1 MGVERSRR
9 GLVSLGVVV
18 ISLMACALPFGATE
32 PTATPTPPGPE
43 ARAGTWIGSTE
54 FGTFT
59 FDVAPDGQSV
69 TGLSLAY
76 NVGGLSGSI
85 EPQGEFLIPIDQD
98 GSFAM
103 ILEQLGLAFVGQISE
118 DGQRAT
124 GTWEMDIALAGEV
137 AEDWMVER

>member
-69 TGLSLAY
+69 TGLSLTY
-76 NVGGLSGSI
+76 NVGIVSGSI
-85 EPQGEFLIPIDQD
+85 EPEGEFSIAIDQD
-98 GSFAM
+98 GSFAL
-103 ILEQLGLAFVGQISE
+103 IAAEWAFVGQISE

-124 GTWEMDIALAGEV
+124 GTWEMGIFGVGEV
-137 AEDWMVER
+137 ADDWMVER

>member
-32 PTATPTPPGPE
+32 PTLTPTPPGPE

-54 FGTFT
+54 FGTFA

-69 TGLSLAY
+69 TGLSLTY
-76 NVGGLSGSI
+76 NVGIVSGSI
-85 EPQGEFLIPIDQD
+85 EPEGEFSIAIDQD
-98 GSFAM
+98 GSFAL
-103 ILEQLGLAFVGQISE
+103 IAAEWAFVGQISE

-124 GTWEMDIALAGEV
+124 GTWEMGIFGVGEV
-137 AEDWMVER
+137 ADDWMVER